1 MQRTR
6 DALGMI
12 DHLHIFYDQESVR
25 EAVKDYMQTLL
36 NERALKDLYEG
47 KDVSGY
53 KEARATVDK
62 LFARLEELYGQKDKP
77 ITSNKAR

>member
-1 MQRTR
+1 M
-6 DALGMI
+6 

-25 EAVKDYMQTLL
+25 EAVKDYMRSLL
-36 NERALKDLYEG
+36 DESALKDVYKG
-47 KDVSGY
+47 NDTSGY